1 MYIRVIQ
8 LMFIVSLT
16 LTAKLSIRESTLVK
30 GQQANDKNDVFYTG
44 GMLLMGFLWILGRT
58 YAIQHIYKWSGK
70 ED

>member
-8 LMFIVSLT
+8 LVFIGSLT

-30 GQQANDKNDVFYTG
+30 GQQANDKNDYFYTG
-44 GMLLMGFLWILGRT
+44 RKLLMGFLLILGRT
-58 YAIQHIYKWSGK
+58 YAIQHIHKWSGK